1 MPVRNGNWRYLEESS
16 EMLAKE
22 KDFCFFK
29 KKVSFLV
36 ISLRIKIIL
45 SVFDR
50 EIEKFRLFD

>member
-50 EIEKFRLFD
+50 EIEREI